1 MNYKVKIEDRNLSIN
16 LMHRSVIDLG
26 IFTVKAATH
35 TFLFEAKAMKSKDTN
50 WGADINETELE
61 FYVNNKR
68 CKYVGFKEL
77 YTQLYGNSFN
87 TWEAD
92 LTRQI
97 EEEVAKQIVKEY
109 PGTDVNY

>member
-1 MNYKVKIEDRNLSIN
+1 MNYKVKIAEVNKSIN
-16 LMHRSVIDLG
+16 LMHHSTIDLG
-26 IFTVKAATH
+26 IFTVKATTH
-35 TFLFEAKAMKSKDTN
+35 TFLFEAKDTD

-77 YTQLYGNSFN
+77 YTQLYGNSFV

-92 LTRQI
+92 IIRQT
-97 EEEVAKQIVKEY
+97 EEEVAKRIVKEY

>member
-1 MNYKVKIEDRNLSIN
+1 MTYKVKIVEVNKSTN
-16 LMHRSVIDLG
+16 LMHHSYIDLG
-26 IFTVKAATH
+26 IFTVNATTH
-35 TFLFEAKAMKSKDTN
+35 SFLFPAVKTD
-50 WGADINETELE
+50 WGADINDTELE

-97 EEEVAKQIVKEY
+97 EEVVAKRIAKEY
-109 PGTDVNY
+109 PGCDVNF

>member
-1 MNYKVKIEDRNLSIN
+1 MKYKVKIDDRSLSIN
-16 LMHRSVIDLG
+16 LMHHSTIDLG
-26 IFTVKAATH
+26 LFTVKCTTH
-35 TFLFEAKAMKSKDTN
+35 TFLFEGKTTD

-77 YTQLYGNSFN
+77 YTQLYGNSFVP
-87 TWEAD
+87 WEANII
-92 LTRQI
+92 RQT

-109 PGTDVNY
+109 PGCDVNF

>member
-1 MNYKVKIEDRNLSIN
+1 MTYKVKIVEVNKSTN
-16 LMHRSVIDLG
+16 LMHHSYIDLG
-26 IFTVKAATH
+26 IFTVNATTH
-35 TFLFEAKAMKSKDTN
+35 SFLYSAVKTD
-50 WGADINETELE
+50 WGADINDTELE

-87 TWEAD
+87 TFEAD

-97 EEEVAKQIVKEY
+97 EEEVAKRIVKEY

>member
-1 MNYKVKIEDRNLSIN
+1 MKYEVKIEDRSLSIN
-16 LMHRSVIDLG
+16 LTHRSVVDLG
-26 IFTVKAATH
+26 IFTVKATTH
-35 TFLFEAKAMKSKDTN
+35 TFLFEAKDTD

-77 YTQLYGNSFN
+77 YTQLYGNSFV

-92 LTRQI
+92 LIRQI

>member
-1 MNYKVKIEDRNLSIN
+1 M
-16 LMHRSVIDLG
+16 
-26 IFTVKAATH
+26 
-35 TFLFEAKAMKSKDTN
+35 
-50 WGADINETELE
+50 E
-61 FYVNNKR
+61 FYVNDKR

-97 EEEVAKQIVKEY
+97 EEVVAKRIVKEY
-109 PGTDVNY
+109 PGCDVNF